1 MPEHRRSDPP
11 EEPRLRSASAED
23 VPGLV
28 ETVRQGFETYRAWA
42 PRGWTPPELE
52 LHLAGVRGRMAERGS
67 WCEIAEHGGE
77 PVGQVGT
84 VPARGAPRAAH
95 VWMLFVRE
103 GWWGT
108 GLATRLLD
116 RAVQRAAADGHEEL
130 RLQTP
135 SEHARARA
143 FYERE
148 GWRREGE
155 ALYEPML
162 GLVLVSY
169 RRATPGRG

>member
-1 MPEHRRSDPP
+1 MAEPELRAATP
-11 EEPRLRSASAED
+11 EDIPA
-23 VPGLV
+23 LV

-42 PRGWTPPELE
+42 PRGWEPPEIE
-52 LHLAGVRGRMAERGS
+52 LHLAGVRGRMAERGC
-67 WCEIAEHGGE
+67 WCELAEAAGE

-84 VPARGAPRAAH
+84 VPARGAPHAAH

-103 GWWGT
+103 PWWGS
-108 GLATRLLD
+108 GLARRLLE
-116 RAVQRAAADGHEEL
+116 RAEDVALASGRREL

-135 SEHARARA
+135 AEHARARA

-148 GWRREGE
+148 GWEHEGDP
-155 ALYEPML
+155 LYEPLL

-169 RRATPGRG
+169 RRLVGAAG